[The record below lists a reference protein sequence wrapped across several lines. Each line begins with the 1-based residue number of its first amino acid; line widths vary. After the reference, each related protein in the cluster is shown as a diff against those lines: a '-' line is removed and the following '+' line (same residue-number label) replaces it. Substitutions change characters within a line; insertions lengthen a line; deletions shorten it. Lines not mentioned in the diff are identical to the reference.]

1 MTPRRGRGARSG
13 PARRQAGFTLV
24 ELVVSMVL
32 LALAMALSAQLL
44 QETQQMLVD
53 AGREALDPAAALV
66 ATRLRADILGASV
79 AVAVQNPDLSCAYLE
94 LLGLPP
100 GPIFYQLRRGALV
113 RRVFAA
119 DGTPLGASVLLPS
132 ATSFSCTTVSSM
144 GPTVVL
150 VDYQYRRSRTRR
162 SPLALPPALWRS
174 RQETARESLVLT
186 PRGAGLGRAW

>member
-1 MTPRRGRGARSG
+1 VTS
-13 PARRQAGFTLV
+13 RRQAGFTLV
-24 ELVVSMVL
+24 ELVVSLAL
-32 LALAMALSAQLL
+32 LALAMAISAQLL

-53 AGREALDPAAALV
+53 AGLEALDPNAALV

-79 AVAVQNPDLSCAYLE
+79 AVAVQNRDDLSCAYLE
-94 LLGLPP
+94 LLGDPP
-100 GPIFYQLRRGALV
+100 GPIFYQLRRGALF

-119 DGTPLGASVLLPS
+119 DGTPLGASVLLRG
-132 ATSFSCTTVSSM
+132 ATSFTCATVSSW

-150 VDYQYRRSRTRR
+150 VSYEYLRSRTRR

-174 RQETARESLVLT
+174 RQETVRESLVLT